1 MDFQALATFRFRD
14 VVQLG
19 DSRVQTRSLA
29 HEELEPLRAE
39 ARPSAR
45 PLDSRDIPSVSWFG
59 RRRFSTLSP
68 ETKQVRPSLSE
79 VGPERCST

>member
-29 HEELEPLRAE
+29 HEELEPLCAE
-39 ARPSAR
+39 ACAASLGEASRQPRYPVDFLVRKAAL
-45 PLDSRDIPSVSWFG
+45 LDAEPGNETGPTFSFG
-59 RRRFSTLSP
+59 GRT
-68 ETKQVRPSLSE
+68 
-79 VGPERCST
+79 